1 MSKRQLMA
9 LILCS
14 LVGWTI
20 GNGIAPL
27 LPVQAAGLGASQS
40 MAGVCL
46 SLAYLS
52 TAAGVVGGGWI
63 SDRFH
68 RRKIPALVSGL
79 VSIPFLWLMG
89 QATTLWILSA
99 CLAVWFFCAGLSLA
113 LINIAAGLS
122 AEEGKR
128 GKVFGIL
135 ALTTELGAL
144 FGCGLAGP
152 IVNRW
157 GYASMYTILSL
168 VGILAPLAALLWE
181 ERGMATAPDLE
192 ITKEGKGAG
201 LGRSFH
207 ILFIASLGAA
217 VAGFVFFLGRS
228 FVMTDLGF
236 DTAALSS
243 TGAIGGAIAL
253 PVPLLAG
260 WLSDR
265 LGRKRLVVFSF
276 LATTA
281 GLLALSASTALW
293 HFWFASMLYTLS
305 FAGGPVGSA
314 MVTDLV
320 PREALGRGLA
330 LYNATTW
337 LGGIVGCMLTGYAV
351 QSLGITP
358 ALIAGAFIPLLAA
371 GLLAPIGRSK
381 RLVAAGL
388 SHKDTLQPVEPL
400 PARVRAVPAVG

>member
-1 MSKRQLMA
+1 
-9 LILCS
+9 
-14 LVGWTI
+14 
-20 GNGIAPL
+20 
-27 LPVQAAGLGASQS
+27 

-52 TAAGVVGGGWI
+52 TAAGVVGGGWF
-63 SDRFH
+63 SDRFR
-68 RRKIPALVSGL
+68 RRKIPALTAGL

-89 QATTLWILSA
+89 QATTLWVLA
-99 CLAVWFFCAGLSLA
+99 AALAVWFFCAGLSLA
-113 LINIAAGLS
+113 LVNIAAGLS

-128 GKVFGIL
+128 GKVSGIL

-144 FGCGLAGP
+144 FGGGLAGP
-152 IVNRW
+152 IVDRW
-157 GYASMYTILSL
+157 GYATMYTVLSL

-181 ERGMATAPDLE
+181 EQGTATAPGPKTD
-192 ITKEGKGAG
+192 TAKKGAG
-201 LGRSFH
+201 VGRSFH
-207 ILFIASLGAA
+207 FLFVASLGAA

-253 PVPLLAG
+253 PAPLLAG

-281 GLLALSASTALW
+281 GLLALCASTALW
-293 HFWFASMLYTLS
+293 HFWLASMLYTLS

-337 LGGIVGCMLTGYAV
+337 LGGIVGCMLTGYAA
-351 QSLGITP
+351 QSLGTTP
-358 ALIAGAFIPLLAA
+358 TLIAGVFLPLLAA
-371 GLLAPIGRSK
+371 GLLVPIGRYK
-381 RLVAAGL
+381 RAAVEAS
-388 SHKDTLQPVEPL
+388 SHKDTFQPVEPL
-400 PARVRAVPAVG
+400 PARMRAVPTVG

>member
-1 MSKRQLMA
+1 MSKRQLLA

-27 LPVQAAGLGASQS
+27 IPVQAAGLGASQS
-40 MAGVCL
+40 MAGICL

-52 TAAGVVGGGWI
+52 LAAGVVAGGWI
-63 SDRFH
+63 SDRFC
-68 RRKIPALVSGL
+68 RCKTPALLSGL

-89 QATTLWILSA
+89 QASTLWV
-99 CLAVWFFCAGLSLA
+99 LAVALCVWFFCVGVGLA
-113 LINIAAGLS
+113 LVNIAAGFS
-122 AEEGKR
+122 AQEGKR
-128 GKVFGIL
+128 GKIFGIL
-135 ALTTELGAL
+135 ALTAELGAL
-144 FGCGLAGP
+144 FGGGLTGP
-152 IVNRW
+152 IVARW
-157 GYASMYTILSL
+157 GYASMYTVLSL
-168 VGILAPLAALLWE
+168 VGILFPLAALLWE
-181 ERGMATAPDLE
+181 ERGHETTLHQETATA
-192 ITKEGKGAG
+192 KNGAG
-201 LGRSFH
+201 LGRGFH
-207 ILFIASLGAA
+207 FLFVASLGAA

-236 DTAALSS
+236 DTAALST
-243 TGAIGGAIAL
+243 TGAIAGAIAL

-265 LGRKRLVVFSF
+265 LGRKHLVGLSF

-281 GLLALSASTALW
+281 GLLALCASSALW
-293 HFWFASMLYTLS
+293 HFWLASALYTLS

-337 LGGIVGCMLTGYAV
+337 VGGIVGCMLTGYAA
-351 QSLGITP
+351 QSLGTTP
-358 ALIAGAFIPLLAA
+358 TLIAGAFIPLLAV
-371 GLLAPIGRSK
+371 GLLVPIGRGK
-381 RLVAAGL
+381 RAALKG
-388 SHKDTLQPVEPL
+388 SAHKGTLQPVEPL
-400 PARVRAVPAVG
+400 PSAA